1 MPVYKYTAVNPKG
14 EEEKG
19 IVEATS
25 LSHLRDILSHKN
37 LIPIFVEEVNISTKK
52 GVFSR
57 LISRLSF
64 QKVSQDELALLLYQL
79 GILLE
84 KNVHI
89 IEAINIVAESQ
100 ENSFIKDALLKSK
113 SLITEGKKIA
123 EAFKATNIF
132 PDFLVEMVKAGEES
146 GALGKIFISSSEF
159 IERQNQF
166 KSQIVNS
173 LIYPS
178 IVIGIGFISLF
189 IIMQV
194 VIPTI
199 TKIYAQFK
207 IEVPTS
213 TKIVIALSKFTG
225 FLIKIL
231 PFVGILIFVFRK
243 KVFKEEYIETI
254 KMKIPFFK
262 KVYLYSEIS
271 NFSSTMHLLLQGG
284 LTLTQSL
291 EIAASSLKSKYL
303 KKIIL
308 DGKEKVE
315 KGFKLSWFLKDKKL
329 IPSEVVQMIALGEES
344 GRLEEMFRLL
354 SILYRKHTEKLISKF
369 LTLLEPLI
377 LIILSVMIGFFI
389 FATLFPIFN
398 LSIK

>member
-14 EEEKG
+14 KEEKG
-19 IVEATS
+19 IIEATS
-25 LSHLRDILSHKN
+25 LSHLRDILSYKN
-37 LIPIFVEEVNISTKK
+37 LIPVFVEEVDVSVKK
-52 GVFSR
+52 GMLSR
-57 LISRLSF
+57 LIARLSS
-64 QKVSQDELALLLYQL
+64 QKVSQNELALLLYQL

-89 IEAINIVAESQ
+89 TEAINIVAESQ

-178 IVIGIGFISLF
+178 IVIGVGFVSLF

-213 TKIVIALSKFTG
+213 TKIVIALSEFTG
-225 FLIKIL
+225 FFIKTL
-231 PFVGILIFVFRK
+231 PFIGILIFVFRK
-243 KVFKEEYIETI
+243 KLFKEEYIETI

-303 KKIIL
+303 KQIISE
-308 DGKEKVE
+308 GKEKVE

-354 SILYRKHTEKLISKF
+354 SVLYRKHTEKLISKF
-369 LTLLEPLI
+369 LTLLEPLT

>member
-1 MPVYKYTAVNPKG
+1 MPVYKYTAVNQKG
-14 EEEKG
+14 KEEKG
-19 IVEATS
+19 IIEATS
-25 LSHLRDILSHKN
+25 LSHLRDILSSKN
-37 LIPIFVEEVNISTKK
+37 LIPVFVEEVDVSVKK
-52 GVFSR
+52 GVLNR
-57 LISRLSF
+57 LIAKLYS

-89 IEAINIVAESQ
+89 TEAISIVAESQ

-123 EAFKATNIF
+123 EAFKTTNIF
-132 PDFLVEMVKAGEES
+132 PDFLIEMIKAGEES
-146 GALGKIFISSSEF
+146 GALGSIFISSSEF

-166 KSQIVNS
+166 KSQVVNS

-178 IVIGIGFISLF
+178 IVIGVGFVSLF

-194 VIPTI
+194 VVPTI

-207 IEVPTS
+207 MEVPTS
-213 TKIVIALSKFTG
+213 TKIVIALSELTG
-225 FLIKIL
+225 FFIKTL
-231 PFVGILIFVFRK
+231 PFIGILFFVFRK
-243 KVFKEEYIETI
+243 KLFREEYVETV

-284 LTLTQSL
+284 LTLTQAL
-291 EIAASSLKSKYL
+291 EIAASSLRSKHIKS
-303 KKIIL
+303 IIL
-308 DGKEKVE
+308 EGKEKVE
-315 KGFKLSWFLKDKKL
+315 KGFRLSQFLKGKEL

-344 GRLEEMFRLL
+344 GRLEEMFKLL
-354 SILYRKHTEKLISKF
+354 SVLYRKHTEKLISKF
-369 LTLLEPLI
+369 LTLLEPI
-377 LIILSVMIGFFI
+377 TLIILSVMIGFFI